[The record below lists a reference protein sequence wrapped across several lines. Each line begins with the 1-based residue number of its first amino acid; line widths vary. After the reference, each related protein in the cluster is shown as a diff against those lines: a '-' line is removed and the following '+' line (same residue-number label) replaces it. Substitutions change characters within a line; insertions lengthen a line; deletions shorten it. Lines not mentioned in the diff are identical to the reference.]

1 MLKVI
6 GVFFEGFTY
15 TFIEEFFPLLEP
27 PKVPRR
33 LASGNSYFI
42 KLGFNLEVYV
52 KAFVILQI
60 M

>member
-6 GVFFEGFTY
+6 GVFFEGFSNAL
-15 TFIEEFFPLLEP
+15 IEEFFPLLEP

-33 LASGNSYFI
+33 LASSNSYFI

-52 KAFVILQI
+52 KAYVILQV